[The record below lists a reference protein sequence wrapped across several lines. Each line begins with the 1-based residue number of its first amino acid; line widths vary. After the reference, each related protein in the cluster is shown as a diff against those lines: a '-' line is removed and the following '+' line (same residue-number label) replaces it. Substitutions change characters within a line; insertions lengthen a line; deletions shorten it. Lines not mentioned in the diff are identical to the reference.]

1 MANASIFGE
10 EKKQKREKLR
20 SLGFYVPETEADA
33 LAPIDEQTQ
42 KTFLKSSGLSKNQL
56 EDIQS
61 GEGRSILDPDL
72 APKRER
78 LRSLGFEVPEPEP
91 ETHPIQDAIKNADLK
106 SAVSSAL
113 GPVGALMDS
122 NAGDSVKRAV
132 EVQAA
137 QIATPAAKLLSRV
150 APETGAR
157 LGRQLQKIEEQ
168 PLTAKEQETGI
179 DLTALSNKSL
189 IPFTSQDSDKVLD
202 KIGSVIGLGDDNP
215 YLQVAQGV
223 SGPIVDFAHGLG
235 TPANIAL
242 LAATGGGGVAG
253 KLALGAFLPSAVEGG
268 IEGAEQLKKGIT
280 NQNIKEGV
288 AGGTGA
294 LLNSVFA
301 KQMAEHALGRGA
313 SVSGQ
318 NEVVPNLGISLDP
331 ATIKKFNTDQIA
343 KGVSDKNKA
352 IDLENAKAE
361 QLAKEMGYDPDQGI
375 PNIIR
380 QEPLPNDVNTRH
392 LEEANPFKV
401 SPVISEKV
409 VPQEVIPQEVIP
421 QEVMP
426 IREAPISV
434 EKIPEIVPKEI
445 IPQEPSPP
453 TYLREN
459 LKQDLKSKF
468 LLPEEKANAVMAIS
482 DARAETWAKENN
494 KTPDDWYAEKIA
506 GVERGSKS
514 KVKGATEFI
523 NDGRAIIKAFQKAD
537 VSTAVHEL
545 GHVFRRDLNGTDLQI
560 VKDWVGVDRDKWER
574 HHEEKFARGFEKYL
588 RDGKAPNAQ
597 LSLVFEK
604 FKRWMT
610 NIYQKLAGSAL
621 DVKMPDDVRKVFDN
635 LLGGRD
641 EISPNMIEGFNF
653 LRDQISSAEAGYRM
667 PKDSEQLG
675 VGGTQEWVGSD
686 STFPIKDLGLDK
698 KEQLAI
704 IEKILNNENL
714 TDRQNKAA
722 GDFYDFAKKY
732 SEEKEYYEQLKN
744 SMDIEDTSFDSQEPS
759 GKDVDISFNPNEF
772 FQTDDFKKGQQDL
785 VHPKKKWATKIN
797 YKTGKEMVVRAGGEK
812 VPQGVIEEAKNFRD
826 VSGAQTQYKDL
837 DRAIEHVTKENYPTY
852 RKFLIEPREDA
863 VTAMTREHAGWKDR
877 VTKEIKGELG
887 IKEGSK
893 ESAATMQ
900 YGEGRLTLEELKNKF
915 PNKWENIVKA
925 DKLFR
930 GWYEQILKETNDVL
944 VKQGKKP
951 IPKRENYYTHARDVA
966 NVFEKLFEKDN
977 IDPQLAGISQ
987 FTKPTQSWNPFS
999 KKRTGEKAFVDD
1011 AVHVFDSYLRPTLLQ
1026 KHITPIIA
1034 RYRAFADALASEAAT
1049 NKLKLNNFI
1058 EMIHDHANSLA
1069 GKTNP
1074 MDRWLQKVTGR
1085 KLMDVVDIGSQ
1096 RLASNSIVG
1105 NLGSIVMQTSSLPA
1119 TTAYAGPFN
1128 VVKGMLSTISDTM
1141 AGKDSALEA
1150 SPWLQRRY
1158 LDTAPIKKTFGKK
1171 SADVAAKPLEIFERY
1186 MVESAWRANHAKA
1199 LNKGLNGFEAVKDAD
1214 FQTGRQIGNRD
1225 LGAKPLMFQSKL
1237 GNLTMQFQLEV
1248 NNMMQHYFHDLGPK
1262 NKVQLTKLVVYSH
1275 LFNLA
1280 MKQLMNRTPI
1290 FDPAGAVIDASTQ
1303 EKDKKDSGAVDIG
1316 KRLGRLAGEFLG
1328 NMAGGQTLAMAVP
1341 ENQRKKYFGKT
1352 DFGLYGGGPPLLSA
1366 IQKGFKNPKNLITT
1380 FGTPFGGSQFK
1391 KTAEGASAIR
1401 DAKLT
1406 GTDKAKALLFGP
1418 YSIEGIE
1425 KSRKDRKGNQKF
1437 YKKKNN
1443 K

>member
-1 MANASIFGE
+1 MANQSIFGE
-10 EKKQKREKLR
+10 DKKQKREKLR
-20 SLGFYVPETEADA
+20 SLGFSVPETEADDP
-33 LAPIDEQTQ
+33 APIDEQTQ
-42 KTFLKSSGLSKNQL
+42 KTFLKSAGLSKKQL
-56 EDIQS
+56 EDIEEGQ
-61 GEGRSILDPDL
+61 GRSILDPDL

-91 ETHPIQDAIKNADLK
+91 ESHPIQDAIKNADLK

-122 NAGDSVKRAV
+122 NAGASAKRAV
-132 EVQAA
+132 EVQGA

-150 APETGAR
+150 APQTGAH
-157 LGRQLQKIEEQ
+157 LGRKLQQIEEQ
-168 PLTAKEQETGI
+168 PLTANEQAGGI
-179 DLTALSNKSL
+179 DLTSLSNKSL
-189 IPFTSQDSDKVLD
+189 IPFTSQDSDKALD

-253 KLALGAFLPSAVEGG
+253 KLASGAFLPSAVEGG

-280 NQNIKEGV
+280 DENIKEGV

-301 KQMAEHALGRGA
+301 KKMAEHALGRGA

-318 NEVVPNLGISLDP
+318 NEVVPDLGISLDP
-331 ATIKKFNTDQIA
+331 ATIKKFNTDQIQKA
-343 KGVSDKNKA
+343 VSDKNKG
-352 IDLENAKAE
+352 IDLENANAE
-361 QLAKEMGYDPDQGI
+361 QLAKEMGYDPNQGI

-392 LEEANPFKV
+392 LEDGNPFKT
-401 SPVISEKV
+401 SPVIPEKV
-409 VPQEVIPQEVIP
+409 VPQEVA
-421 QEVMP
+421 P
-426 IREAPISV
+426 IREEPISL
-434 EKIPEIVPKEI
+434 EKIPEIIPKEI
-445 IPQEPSPP
+445 LPPEPSPP

-494 KTPDDWYAEKIA
+494 KTANDWYAEKIA

-514 KVKGATEFI
+514 KVKGSTEFI

-545 GHVFRRDLNGTDLQI
+545 GHVFRRDLNGIDLQV
-560 VKDWVGVDRDKWER
+560 VKDWVGADKDKWER

-610 NIYQKLAGSAL
+610 NIYQKLSGSAL
-621 DVKMPDDVRKVFDN
+621 DIKMTDDVRKVFDK

-641 EISPNMIEGFNF
+641 EISPNMIEGFNV

-675 VGGTQEWVGSD
+675 VGGTQEWVGAD
-686 STFPIKDLGLDK
+686 STFPIKDTGLSK
-698 KEQLAI
+698 QEQLAI
-704 IEKILNNENL
+704 IEKILNNDNL

-732 SEEKEYYEQLKN
+732 SEEKEYHDQLSK
-744 SMDIEDTSFDSQEPS
+744 SMDVDDTSFDAQEPL
-759 GKDVDISFNPNEF
+759 GKDVDTSFNPDEL
-772 FQTDDFKKGQQDL
+772 FQSAEKIKGQQDL
-785 VHPKKKWATKIN
+785 IPPRKKWATKIN

-812 VPQGVIEEAKNFRD
+812 VPQEIVQEASKFKD
-826 VSGAQTQYKDL
+826 LHGAQTQYKDL
-837 DRAIEHVTKENYPTY
+837 DRAIEQVTKENYPTY

-863 VTAMTREHAGWKDR
+863 VTAMTREHSGWKEKID
-877 VTKEIKGELG
+877 KEIKNDLG
-887 IKEGSK
+887 IKVGSK
-893 ESAATMQ
+893 ESAATMK
-900 YGEGRLTLEELKNKF
+900 YGEGRLTLEELKSQF
-915 PNKWENIVKA
+915 PNKWEGIVKA

-944 VKQGKKP
+944 VQQRKKP
-951 IPKRENYYTHARDVA
+951 IPKRENYYTHAKDVA
-966 NVFEKLFEKDN
+966 NVFEKFFEKDN

-999 KKRTGEKAFVDD
+999 KKRTGDKAFVDD

-1034 RYRAFADALASEAAT
+1034 RYRAFADALASEAGK
-1049 NKLKLNNFI
+1049 NKLNLNNFI
-1058 EMIHDHANSLA
+1058 EMMHDHANALA

-1085 KLMDVVDIGSQ
+1085 KVMKVVDIASQ
-1096 RLASNSIVG
+1096 RLASNAIVG
-1105 NLGSIVMQTSSLPA
+1105 NLGSIVMQGSSLPA
-1119 TTAYAGPFN
+1119 TIAHAGNFN
-1128 VVKGMLSTISDTM
+1128 MAKGMISTIADTI
-1141 AGKDSALEA
+1141 AGKDSALDK

-1158 LDTAPIKKTFGKK
+1158 LDTTPIKKTFGKK
-1171 SADVAAKPLEIFERY
+1171 ASDIAAKPLGIFERF
-1186 MVESAWRANHAKA
+1186 MVESSWRANHAKA
-1199 LNKGLNGFEAVKDAD
+1199 LNKGLNGFQAIKDAD

-1248 NNMMQHYFHDLGPK
+1248 NNMMQHYFHDLGTK
-1262 NKVQLTKLVVYSH
+1262 EKAKVVKLIVYSH

-1280 MKQLMNRTPI
+1280 MTQLMNRTPI
-1290 FDPAGAVIDASTQ
+1290 FDPAGAVIDAATQ
-1303 EKDKKDSGAVDIG
+1303 EKDEKDSGAVDIG

-1341 ENQRKKYFGKT
+1341 DIQRKKYFGKT
-1352 DFGLYGGGPPLLSA
+1352 DFGMYGGGPPLLSA
-1366 IQKGFKNPKNLITT
+1366 TQKAFKNPKSLITT
-1380 FGTPFGGSQFK
+1380 FGTPFGGSQYK
-1391 KTAEGASAIR
+1391 KTSEGLKAVKDAELKGSEELKAI
-1401 DAKLT
+1401 
-1406 GTDKAKALLFGP
+1406 LFGP
-1418 YSIEGIE
+1418 YSIQNLE
-1425 KSRKDRKGNQKF
+1425 KSRKDEEGKQKF
-1437 YKKKNN
+1437 YKKENN